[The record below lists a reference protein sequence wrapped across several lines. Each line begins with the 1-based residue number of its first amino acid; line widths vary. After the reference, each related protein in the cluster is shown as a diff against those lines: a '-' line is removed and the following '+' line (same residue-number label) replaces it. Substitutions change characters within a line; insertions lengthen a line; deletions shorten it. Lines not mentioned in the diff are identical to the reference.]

1 MSWIEA
7 QERGRQAIEMLWQT
21 YQETVVLLEV
31 PSGAQV
37 WKAGGDAGKDG
48 YQALM
53 SISHFL
59 FIVGRPFVLAA
70 GWTLLTVGCFIW
82 EHIIVNGIYKHGLSQ
97 SKEAAVAFWKF
108 QTSLSGQELLM
119 EAALCAVLVAIYFLR
134 QWLQRS
140 RYIQRANMEVTRQ
153 IRKATRV
160 RSLSCLRE
168 LFLVVVCLFP
178 ACRPRLR
185 HRRVCVKQCFS

>member
-37 WKAGGDAGKDG
+37 WQAGGDAGRDG
-48 YQALM
+48 YQALK
-53 SISHFL
+53 SISHFF

-70 GWTLLTVGCFIW
+70 GWTFFTMGCFVW
-82 EHIIVNGIYKHGLSQ
+82 EHIVVNGIYKHGLSQ

-108 QTSLSGQELLM
+108 QTSLSRQQLLM
-119 EAALCAVLVAIYFLR
+119 EAALCAVLVAMYFLR
-134 QWLQRS
+134 RWLQRN
-140 RYIQRANMEVTRQ
+140 RYIQRVHMEIKRQ

-160 RSLSCLRE
+160 SFSLLFLRVPYVV
-168 LFLVVVCLFP
+168 LVVVETSASCVP
-178 ACRPRLR
+178 ALDTAMAR
-185 HRRVCVKQCFS
+185 

>member
-1 MSWIEA
+1 MSWNEA

-37 WKAGGDAGKDG
+37 WQAGGDAAKDG

-53 SISHFL
+53 SFSHFF

-70 GWTLLTVGCFIW
+70 GWTLFTVGSFIW

-108 QTSLSGQELLM
+108 QTSLSRQELLM
-119 EAALCAVLVAIYFLR
+119 EAALCAVLVVIYFLR
-134 QWLQRS
+134 RWLQRN

-160 RSLSCLRE
+160 RFLSCLRE
-168 LFLVVVCLFP
+168 LTLLVVVCLLH
-178 ACRPRLR
+178 ACR
-185 HRRVCVKQCFS
+185 S